1 MQARGPQ
8 GQCLPR
14 CCNMQV
20 PALHASTCA
29 TGRWASTAD
38 ACCDVHHIVLI
49 SSSVP
54 AWSVQS
60 NDHATLSP
68 AGGAADGGALDFLRT
83 NPQFQLL
90 RRAVASNPNI
100 LIPMLQELG
109 KSNPQLLQVRLGDA
123 A

>member
-1 MQARGPQ
+1 
-8 GQCLPR
+8 
-14 CCNMQV
+14 
-20 PALHASTCA
+20 
-29 TGRWASTAD
+29 
-38 ACCDVHHIVLI
+38 
-49 SSSVP
+49 
-54 AWSVQS
+54 
-60 NDHATLSP
+60 
-68 AGGAADGGALDFLRT
+68 LDFLRT